1 MKIIVHYPKTEEN
14 KSALASKVAEV
25 HADCVIDHICK
36 LTCPADQ
43 KMELVKA
50 VYCGKKAGRR

>member
-43 KMELVKA
+43 KVELVKA
-50 VYCGKKAGRR
+50 VKNISSS